1 MSCLTLIAILVGIVF
16 PLEYWLDVRW
26 YISLSLSVIGYL
38 LMRYTGLGIN
48 ERRRL
53 KREMERRDVVDRKT
67 DPV

>member
-1 MSCLTLIAILVGIVF
+1 VF

-38 LMRYTGLGIN
+38 LMRYIGLGIN